1 MPVPDFAQA
10 GQDLA
15 GLQQHQQGLQSA
27 IDAGQL
33 WMEPGVAERA
43 AVACDQQVERVRQI
57 LRKCY
62 RIQQQARFGAN
73 EDGEAA
79 AARYERAGN
88 EFVAV
93 MEGAQRVF
101 EDMAANFRKAGRA
114 AAQAEEANQQMFR
127 GGM

>member
-15 GLQQHQQGLQSA
+15 GLQQHQQGLRSA

-43 AVACDQQVERVRQI
+43 AVACDQQVDRIDRI
-57 LRKCY
+57 LGTCHQ
-62 RIQQQARFGAN
+62 IQQRARFGAN

-79 AARYERAGN
+79 AVRFQQAGR

-93 MEGAQRVF
+93 IEGAQRVF